1 MTCHILT
8 TFIHIF
14 HIIYISQNNNANDT
28 DLYNSGAVH
37 HLRDQSPVTQGN
49 HNLQICSLHK
59 SVIWWEIVAR
69 SELQCLGQDESCGYG
84 AVGCVCGEMGYVAI
98 VLQQYGDQ
106 RRKL

>member
-1 MTCHILT
+1 MPMCD
-8 TFIHIF
+8 
-14 HIIYISQNNNANDT
+14 NDT

-69 SELQCLGQDESCGYG
+69 SELQCLGQDELCGHG
-84 AVGCVCGEMGYVAI
+84 AVECSVGRWGYVAI
-98 VLQQYGDQ
+98 VTIIRGPAEKIIRTTLL
-106 RRKL
+106 RPSF